1 VAVIWKVF
9 GLDPIMPMIFP
20 ALAAS
25 LVSLVGVSLMTVPPR
40 PEQWQP
46 FFRKAEQGK

>member
-1 VAVIWKVF
+1 VF
-9 GLDPIMPMIFP
+9 QLDPVMPMIFP

-25 LVSLVGVSLMTVPPR
+25 LISLVGVSLLTAPPR

-46 FFRKAEQGK
+46 FFRKAAERG